1 MNVQVSVYV
10 RTPSDECPGV
20 RVAPVGNDRLQ
31 VIQGH
36 QILQIKIFN
45 DFDGAKSSFT
55 YQKRVMIFMLIFVGN
70 SVTFHLNVL
79 LC

>member
-1 MNVQVSVYV
+1 MFLKKNLKTVFLLMKVKYVYVYV

-31 VIQGH
+31 VIRGH
-36 QILQIKIFN
+36 QIFQIKIFN

-55 YQKRVMIFMLIFVGN
+55 Y
-70 SVTFHLNVL
+70 
-79 LC
+79 